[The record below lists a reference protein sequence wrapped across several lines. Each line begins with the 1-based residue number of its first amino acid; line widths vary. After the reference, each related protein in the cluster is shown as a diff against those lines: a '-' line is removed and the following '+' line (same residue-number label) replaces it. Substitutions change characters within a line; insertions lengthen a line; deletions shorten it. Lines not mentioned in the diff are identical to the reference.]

1 MRLKLRGD
9 RLVQAA
15 AAATLALTAAALLAG
30 TAPATAAPALDLK
43 PSIFTRHDYR
53 KCPAAPAAGEGPDAR
68 MCLGVANV
76 PVVWSSDGA
85 SAALWFGRKP
95 LKESLNL
102 GTVFRPEPSVEWRA
116 TEQSQGR
123 PVAAIVRYRVGE
135 RAGALS
141 GSRVVVY
148 RLEPSGAGCV
158 MAVLPSGDAKKARAL
173 ADETANSFRC
183 GSSRRVAG

>member
-1 MRLKLRGD
+1 MRSDCEGSQVVRRVWPAGAALAGALLLFGP
-9 RLVQAA
+9 AA
-15 AAATLALTAAALLAG
+15 AKAAAG
-30 TAPATAAPALDLK
+30 LDLK
-43 PSIFTRHDYR
+43 PSTYTRHDYK

-102 GTVFRPEPSVEWRA
+102 GTVFRPDASVEWRA
-116 TEQSQGR
+116 TPASQGR

-141 GSRVVVY
+141 ASRVVVY
-148 RLEPSGAGCV
+148 RLETSGAGCV
-158 MAVLPSGDAKKARAL
+158 MAVLPSGDAKKARDL
-173 ADETANSFRC
+173 ADEKASGFRC
-183 GSSRRVAG
+183 GSSRRLGG